1 MKSGIGN
8 LTLVMGG
15 VRSGKSD
22 FAQNMLLDCASVAM
36 IATAEALDD
45 EMRKRIARHKAD
57 RPANW
62 TTIEE
67 PLELAAAIDACNNK
81 QAAILVDCLT
91 LWASNLL
98 YKLDGDLEKIHAKV
112 EELCQALERSN
123 AQVVLVSNE
132 VGSGVVPLGLE
143 TRQYVDLLG
152 AINRKVAAVA
162 DNLLLLVAG
171 VPLKIK

>member
-1 MKSGIGN
+1 MKSGNGKV
-8 LTLVMGG
+8 TLVIGG

-22 FAQNMLLDCASVAM
+22 FAQDMLLSRESVAM

-45 EMRKRIARHKAD
+45 EMRKRIARHQAD

-62 TTIEE
+62 ITIEE
-67 PLELAAAIDACNNK
+67 PLELATAIEACNN
-81 QAAILVDCLT
+81 QHTAILVDCLT

-98 YKLDGDLEKIHAKV
+98 YKLDSDFAKIYAKV
-112 EELCQALERSN
+112 DELTQALQHTNCE
-123 AQVVLVSNE
+123 VVLVSNE
-132 VGSGVVPLGLE
+132 VGCGVVPLGLE

-162 DNLLLLVAG
+162 DELLLLVAG
-171 VPLKIK
+171 IPLKIK